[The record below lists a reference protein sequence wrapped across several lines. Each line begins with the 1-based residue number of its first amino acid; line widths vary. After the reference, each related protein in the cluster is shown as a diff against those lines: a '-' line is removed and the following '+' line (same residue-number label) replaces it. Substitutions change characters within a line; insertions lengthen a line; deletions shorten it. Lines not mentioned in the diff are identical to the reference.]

1 MAAILVKIY
10 RFPPGSIHATGADA
24 LGAALAAR
32 LAADGVVNTKLLA
45 FECETIR
52 GEIVYTVMHIA

>member
-10 RFPPGSIHATGADA
+10 RFPPGSIHDTGAAA
-24 LGAALAAR
+24 LGTALAAR